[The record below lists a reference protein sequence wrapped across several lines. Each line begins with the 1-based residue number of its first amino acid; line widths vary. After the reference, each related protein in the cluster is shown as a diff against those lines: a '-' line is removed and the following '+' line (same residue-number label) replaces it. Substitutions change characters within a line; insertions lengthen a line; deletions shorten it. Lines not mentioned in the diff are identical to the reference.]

1 MSKLIDNIFD
11 PETIRYVP
19 TYFQKE
25 WKNLYN
31 LYVSNYF
38 NKQDKIFNINCVN
51 RNDNRNHE
59 YFKLTLMKKYCD
71 DLKNYVNNLQ
81 PKYNTDIEYAQRI
94 KNKLLRSLKK
104 INRFVNNKLTLVN
117 IRKNSIENNIEQF
130 ENLQTQKNK
139 SFKNI
144 KIICIFLIMIF
155 LLL

>member
-38 NKQDKIFNINCVN
+38 NKQDKIYNINCVN
-51 RNDNRNHE
+51 RNDNRNDE
-59 YFKLTLMKKYCD
+59 YLKLTLMNKYCD
-71 DLKNYVNNLQ
+71 DLKNYIDNLQ
-81 PKYNTDIEYAQRI
+81 PKYNTDVEYAKRI
-94 KNKLLRSLKK
+94 KNKLLKSIKK

-117 IRKNSIENNIEQF
+117 IKKNSIENNIEQF
-130 ENLQTQKNK
+130 ENTQTQKNK
-139 SFKNI
+139 SYKNT

>member
-1 MSKLIDNIFD
+1 MLIICN
-11 PETIRYVP
+11 
-19 TYFQKE
+19 Q
-25 WKNLYN
+25 
-31 LYVSNYF
+31 
-38 NKQDKIFNINCVN
+38 
-51 RNDNRNHE
+51 
-59 YFKLTLMKKYCD
+59 
-71 DLKNYVNNLQ
+71 
-81 PKYNTDIEYAQRI
+81 YAQRI

-144 KIICIFLIMIF
+144 KIICIFLIIF